1 MMNRNRIRMAEGLNG
16 KLTQVG
22 LLVDEITG
30 WFVWEFIWKAKGG
43 QEERGRQRTD
53 GR

>member
-1 MMNRNRIRMAEGLNG
+1 MADGLNG
-16 KLTQVG
+16 KRTQVE
-22 LLVDEITG
+22 LFVDKGTG
-30 WFVWEFIWKAKGG
+30 WFGWESIWKAKGG